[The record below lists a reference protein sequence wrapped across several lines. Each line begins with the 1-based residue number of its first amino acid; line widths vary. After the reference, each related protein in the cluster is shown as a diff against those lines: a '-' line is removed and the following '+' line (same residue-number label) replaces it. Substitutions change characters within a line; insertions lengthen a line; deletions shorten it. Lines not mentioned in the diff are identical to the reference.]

1 MFVFSGALTLS
12 FEDIKPLSMH
22 SFNTRDFQVINGMN
36 ELLPIQNPCSCLK
49 LILAVSRIRCKATG
63 KDIKK

>member
-36 ELLPIQNPCSCLK
+36 ELLPIQKPCSIK
-49 LILAVSRIRCKATG
+49 LILAVSKIRCKATG